1 MKLRVIFYALL
12 CLILQSCTDS
22 PVDNPPINS
31 GNVGEENGAEN
42 NGTEDNGDET
52 IITTYRDIAL
62 PADNCGG
69 DKMRAVIELIATQEG
84 EIDDQ
89 KLLAK
94 LEETKL
100 RCTERFVYSSKGVM
114 GFHDCWVDMQTID
127 GCPVLGSVGFVRSQ
141 TLSGSQY
148 SIHSFFNPSD
158 PEDEEF
164 FRSKGFDGYFTQNR
178 WRYADSSNN
187 IITNLDGRL
196 GLWAKVLYFDDK
208 VIVLEGHLEGIAWMD
223 DERNT
228 TFDNE
233 LYLLEFEPFN
243 SDNIRNGNMNQEEY
257 EAYSRQL
264 QHKQNNTLFTEYG
277 GVELP
282 EWMWG
287 GEIMNDYLIMA
298 TEKGGNIDDAA
309 FVEAMNTKAF
319 HCSERFM
326 SDMRNTY
333 AGSYDDGRWTW
344 GRDWVGGQVYG
355 TLYPQGA
362 GSFYTP
368 HYLGCGWFEAE
379 AYLNSLGYV
388 GWYVDGSWS
397 YDEETDTLT
406 TSQMENG
413 SLVEV
418 SAKVLY
424 FDGQFAILDGLVS
437 GIAWDAPRFP
447 RDLYYFEFT
456 PTDPSYKSKL
466 CTVELIHQVKE
477 MYPY

>member
-1 MKLRVIFYALL
+1 MKKKIVFYALL
-12 CLILQSCTDS
+12 CLILQGCADS
-22 PVDNPPINS
+22 PIENPPINNENGGS
-31 GNVGEENGAEN
+31 EIGTEEGGEEVVQ
-42 NGTEDNGDET
+42 
-52 IITTYRDIAL
+52 TYKGIAL
-62 PADNCGG
+62 PAAECGG
-69 DKMRAVIELIATQEG
+69 EKMRAIIELIATQEG

-94 LEETKL
+94 LGKNKL
-100 RCTERFVYSSKGVM
+100 RCTERFAYSAEDVM
-114 GFHDCWVDMQTID
+114 GIHDCWVDMQTID
-127 GCPVLGSVGFVRSQ
+127 GRPVLGSVFLKCSQ
-141 TLSGSQY
+141 TSSGAQY
-148 SIHSFFNPSD
+148 SFHNFAGFSNPD
-158 PEDEEF
+158 DAEF
-164 FRSKGFDGYFTQNR
+164 FCSKGYEGYFTQNH
-178 WRYADSSNN
+178 WRYSNSSNVLV
-187 IITNLDGRL
+187 TNMDGKL
-196 GLWAKVLYFDDK
+196 GLSAEVLYFDDN
-208 VIVLEGHLEGIAWMD
+208 VVVLDGHLEGIAWM
-223 DERNT
+223 NGPT
-228 TFDNE
+228 KTLFDNE
-233 LYLLEFEPFN
+233 LYLLEFEPFD
-243 SDNIRNGNMNQEEY
+243 SDDIRDGNMTQEEF
-257 EAYSRQL
+257 EAYQRQL

-282 EWMWG
+282 EWLWG
-287 GEIMNDYLIMA
+287 GEIMNDYLLMA
-298 TEKGGNIDDAA
+298 KEKGGNIDDAA

-326 SDMRNTY
+326 LDLRNLPTNNDK
-333 AGSYDDGRWTW
+333 DDEWTW
-344 GRDWVGGQVYG
+344 GDGWVGRQVCG

-368 HYLGCGWFEAE
+368 HYLACGLFDAE

-397 YDEETDTLT
+397 YDADTDTLT

-466 CTVELIHQVKE
+466 CTVELIHQVIE